1 MDKCQWCSKKSD
13 EYGMVAL
20 TLNENEP
27 SISICNKCFNEYMAD
42 MLDVTDYDGFK
53 KEVTFVDC
61 DKIEHIFQIIKRIT
75 PVGVLWEAIEFLD
88 EERIGYIFKMHQD
101 FEDNPMKVL
110 EELYKRIENGLSRKF
125 IEKEISLGKE
135 FSYLKEDMA
144 EGRIEWDEN
153 YEGNIP
159 KFNIDGEEYSLEE
172 LGRIMMAY
180 EGWNFKL
187 EITEPTE

>member
-27 SISICNKCFNEYMAD
+27 SVSICNKCFNEYMAN

-88 EERIGYIFKMHQD
+88 EERIGYIFKIHQD

-110 EELYKRIENGLSRKF
+110 KELYKRIENGLSRKF